1 MIQTLRQN
9 ELLARNNRLSL
20 ARPQHVCLED
30 SAKRLLKVTYVMTH
44 VSICGGVKVIFEH
57 ANRLKERGWDVVIV
71 SHFPKPD
78 WYPIQVEYRQIPFGI
93 ELAQGVPICD
103 VIVATYWDHIQACI
117 ETGIAPVV
125 YFEQGDEHLFHIERL
140 SAEMQLFVKKQM
152 QLPAFIMTVSHQA
165 SSALEE
171 NFGRNSVVIPN
182 AIDHGTFKQKDNTRD
197 KTEDPYILMM
207 GNENITFKGIPRI
220 ISAFKRVKSAYP
232 NLRLYWI
239 NPKQPD
245 NTWLNA
251 VDQVYVNPP
260 QTQIA
265 ELFQNAFMFVSASEF
280 ESFSLPVLEAMATG
294 CPVVSTKNDGVME
307 YGIDRENIVFA
318 EIGSEEDLVK
328 KIFLLL
334 ENPELRQIITKNG
347 LSVSQR
353 YNWDASITNLMDYL
367 THVSEHKLVPIQE
380 AEDWIINMDE
390 RNFIHSNDLI
400 KFKNALL
407 YAPDDYIYIPVIYDW
422 VEQHPIARW
431 ELAASRKTPTN
442 MRSLR
447 IYTPSIG
454 SNKTE
459 SMILGEGIQHVIEKK
474 YEEALNCFIQE
485 YATLPEE
492 WKSACSKW
500 IILCLIELG
509 RDNDAIKV
517 IKDAL
522 NAYEGFTDAYYL
534 YFLLL
539 NLHNMENEA
548 SNIHDVINMLGD
560 SMGENEW
567 FYDLETKLRKYT
579 C

>member
-1 MIQTLRQN
+1 
-9 ELLARNNRLSL
+9 
-20 ARPQHVCLED
+20 
-30 SAKRLLKVTYVMTH
+30 
-44 VSICGGVKVIFEH
+44 
-57 ANRLKERGWDVVIV
+57 V

-280 ESFSLPVLEAMATG
+280 ESFSLPVLE
-294 CPVVSTKNDGVME
+294 
-307 YGIDRENIVFA
+307 
-318 EIGSEEDLVK
+318 
-328 KIFLLL
+328 
-334 ENPELRQIITKNG
+334 
-347 LSVSQR
+347 
-353 YNWDASITNLMDYL
+353 
-367 THVSEHKLVPIQE
+367 
-380 AEDWIINMDE
+380 
-390 RNFIHSNDLI
+390 
-400 KFKNALL
+400 
-407 YAPDDYIYIPVIYDW
+407 
-422 VEQHPIARW
+422 
-431 ELAASRKTPTN
+431 
-442 MRSLR
+442 
-447 IYTPSIG
+447 
-454 SNKTE
+454 
-459 SMILGEGIQHVIEKK
+459 
-474 YEEALNCFIQE
+474 
-485 YATLPEE
+485 
-492 WKSACSKW
+492 
-500 IILCLIELG
+500 
-509 RDNDAIKV
+509 
-517 IKDAL
+517 
-522 NAYEGFTDAYYL
+522 
-534 YFLLL
+534 
-539 NLHNMENEA
+539 
-548 SNIHDVINMLGD
+548 
-560 SMGENEW
+560 
-567 FYDLETKLRKYT
+567 
-579 C
+579 